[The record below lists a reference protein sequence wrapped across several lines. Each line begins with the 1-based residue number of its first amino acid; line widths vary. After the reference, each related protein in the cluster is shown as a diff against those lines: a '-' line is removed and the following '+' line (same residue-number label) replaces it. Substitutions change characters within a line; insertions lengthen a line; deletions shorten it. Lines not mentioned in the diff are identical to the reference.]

1 MIKFYQQNVL
11 LAQRLKMKLPLILLF
26 LFWGLQMQ
34 AQTKVVSGRVT
45 DAQNNPIAGASITVK
60 GTAGG
65 TASGNDGT
73 FSLQVQPGNA
83 TLVVSAVGYGTREV
97 ALGNRTEVNVALESD
112 AQTLSDVVV
121 VGYGTQKRSQ
131 VIGSVSQVG
140 AKEINDRTTPQ
151 LQQALTGQL
160 AGVTVIQRSGQPGA
174 PGGSIQIRGIGSFGA
189 GTAPLILVDGIP
201 VGSMNDVDPNDVE
214 NISVLKDASSSAIY
228 GSRASNGVILITTK
242 SAKGNK
248 LNIAYNSYVG
258 MQRPTN
264 LPEFV
269 DSWEYAE
276 LVNEATGGGT
286 GGFTPE
292 EIQKFKDGSDPDNY
306 PNINY
311 LDAIL
316 KDHTLQTGHNFT
328 ISNKTKNTD
337 FLVSMGYMYQDGII
351 PENAYNRYNLR
362 ANIGTQLRSNI
373 RLSSRLSAIHILD
386 RQTNGPAGLGNNGA
400 TMMGII
406 SQAVRMPNIYPAKLS
421 NGDYGIGPVG
431 THTPIS
437 LLEADGYYKARSTD
451 LNGNLRLDWD
461 VIKGLKLSAIGG
473 YTQGNGRNHRFFA
486 RQRLTD
492 NVTLG
497 PSSLAVNT
505 SYDNYKTFQQLAE
518 YDKTIARHQVTVLA
532 GHSFEEFYG
541 ENLSAARTDF
551 PTNDITV
558 IGAGS
563 VDGMTNGGGAS
574 ESALDS
580 YFGRLKYSFANKY
593 LLEGVVRYDGSSRFG
608 GDNKYAVFPSGA
620 VGWRISEEGFM
631 KDNFPFIS
639 DLKLKGSYGVLGNQ
653 NIGNYPYQ
661 QTLDAGRNYGFGQR
675 MNTGVALGTLVD
687 PTIQWESTRT
697 WDVGVDASILNGK
710 LAASATY
717 YNRYTY
723 DILVSPGGSVS
734 DVLGFG
740 IGQQN
745 SGSLEN
751 KGWEFTLDHRNR
763 VGEFNY
769 DISANFSTV
778 ENTVLDLGVGNI
790 VQPNGLVGNGSRFI
804 GFPLGMYYG
813 YLTDGLYV
821 DEEDVTNY
829 MKVADQKAVNPAPK
843 PGDIKYRDISGPD
856 GVPDGK
862 VDANY
867 DRVNLGSTLPKYSF
881 GLSLSAGYKGF
892 TLSTLL
898 QGVSGVQGRL
908 EGFLVN
914 ALQSDGNIQRWV
926 AEERWS
932 PANPNPNAKYPRLEV
947 MSNTGTNNTRIS
959 DYWVRDAKYLKMRNI
974 QLSYAVPA
982 SLVSRLGM
990 SSLRFNAAAEN
1001 VFTFSEYIPGWDP
1014 ELIGTVND
1022 FYPIMRNFT
1031 FGLTANF

>member
-1 MIKFYQQNVL
+1 MRHFDRQKALLLSPIRTLSLL
-11 LAQRLKMKLPLILLF
+11 LAFLVAGLNLYAQQRTI
-26 LFWGLQMQ
+26 
-34 AQTKVVSGRVT
+34 AGRVT
-45 DAQNNPIAGASITVK
+45 DRQNKPVAGVSVTVK
-60 GTAGG
+60 DEATGTATG
-65 TASGNDGT
+65 TDGT
-73 FSLQVQPGNA
+73 FRLTVQPDA
-83 TLVVSAVGYGTREV
+83 KVLVFSAVGFGTQEV
-97 ALGNRTEVNVALESD
+97 DIAGRTQVDVKMESE
-112 AQTLSDVVV
+112 ATTLSDVVV

-131 VIGSVSQVG
+131 VIGSVAQVG

-174 PGGSIQIRGIGSFGA
+174 PGGSIQIRGVGSFGA

-201 VGSMNDVDPNDVE
+201 VSSMNDIDPNDVE

-228 GSRASNGVILITTK
+228 GARAANGVILITTK

-248 LNIAYNSYVG
+248 LNLAYNSYVG

-269 DSWEYAE
+269 NSWEYAE
-276 LVNEATGGGT
+276 LLNEATGGGT

-292 EIQKFKDGSDPDNY
+292 EIQKFKDGSDPDHY

-328 ISNKTKNTD
+328 VSNKTQNTD

-351 PENAYNRYNLR
+351 PENAYNRYNIR
-362 ANIGTQLRSNI
+362 VNIGTQLRSNI
-373 RLSSRLSAIHILD
+373 RLSSRLSAIHTLD
-386 RQTNGPAGLGNNGA
+386 RQTNGPAGIGNNGA

-421 NGDYGIGPVG
+421 NGDYGTGPVG
-431 THTPIS
+431 THTAIS
-437 LLEADGYYKARSTD
+437 LLEADGYFKSRNTD
-451 LNGNLRLDWD
+451 LNGNLRLDWE

-473 YTQGNGRNHRFFA
+473 YTQSNGRSNRFFA

-497 PSSLAVNT
+497 PSSLTVTTA
-505 SYDNYKTFQQLAE
+505 YGNYKTFQQLAE
-518 YDKTIARHQVTVLA
+518 YDRAISRHQVTVLA
-532 GHSFEEFYG
+532 GHSFEAFYD
-541 ENLSAARTDF
+541 ENLTATRKDF
-551 PTNDITV
+551 PNNEITV

-593 LLEGVVRYDGSSRFG
+593 LLEGVVRYDGSSRFNG
-608 GDNKYAVFPSGA
+608 NNKYAVFPSAA
-620 VGWRISEEGFM
+620 VGWRLSEERFI
-631 KDNFPFIS
+631 KDHLPFLN

-661 QTLDAGRNYGFGQR
+661 QTLDGGKNYGFGQQ
-675 MNTGVALGTLVD
+675 MNSGVALGSLVD
-687 PTIQWESTRT
+687 PTIHWESTRT
-697 WDVGVDASILNGK
+697 WDVGVDASVLNGK

-734 DVLGFG
+734 DVLGLG
-740 IGQQN
+740 LGQQN

-751 KGWEFTLDHRNR
+751 KGWEFTLDHRNK
-763 VGEFNY
+763 VGAVNY
-769 DISANFSTV
+769 TVSANFSTV

-821 DEEDVTNY
+821 DAEDVTKY
-829 MKVADQKAVNPAPK
+829 GQTADQSAVNPAPK
-843 PGDIKYRDISGPD
+843 PGDIKYRDISGPN

-862 VDANY
+862 VDASY
-867 DRVNLGSTLPKYSF
+867 DRVYLGSTLPKYSF

-898 QGVSGVQGRL
+898 QGVTGVQGRL
-908 EGFLVN
+908 DGFLVY

-926 AEERWS
+926 AEEHWS
-932 PANPNPNAKYPRLEV
+932 PSNPNPNAKYPRLEV
-947 MSNTGTNNTRIS
+947 MSNTGTNNTRLS
-959 DYWVRDAKYLKMRNI
+959 DYWVKNAQYLKMRNL

-982 SLVSRLGM
+982 KAARRVGM
-990 SSLRFNAAAEN
+990 SALRVNASAEN
-1001 VFTFSEYIPGWDP
+1001 LFTLSEYIPGWDP

-1022 FYPIMRNFT
+1022 FYPIMRNYT
-1031 FGLTANF
+1031 FGITANF